1 MRQSLPSSVRINIS
15 RRPIYVGMPLSGI
28 YCVDLIKKLQGPILM
43 FKIAYGSSL
52 VHDGELLMFKDDLN
66 YMLSDIESLPESYA
80 KALG

>member
-1 MRQSLPSSVRINIS
+1 
-15 RRPIYVGMPLSGI
+15 
-28 YCVDLIKKLQGPILM
+28 M